1 MREYIVSLNKGI
13 DYDAF
18 WNQIENESQSD
29 GFVPS
34 RRVDI
39 VNNRDGSLRSC
50 HYSLTAEEALAL
62 QNDPRVYSVEIPPQQ
77 RDDIQIGLTTIQTG
91 DFTKTTSSSGSHINW
106 GLIRNSNTT
115 NVYGTGT
122 TTNLTYDYL
131 ADGTGVDVVIHDS
144 GLQID
149 HPEFQD
155 SNGNSRVQTLN
166 WYIASGLSGTQSANH
181 YRDYDGHGT
190 HVAGIATGK
199 TYGWA
204 KNAKIYALKVNG
216 LEGSG
221 DSGTGI
227 SITDCFDVIKLWHR
241 NKPIDPTIGRKRPTI
256 VNMSWGYGTGYGN
269 VTGGNYRG
277 TPWSGSTYDVNKGMI
292 GTRRCPVRVGS
303 VDVDLEELIDEGVI
317 VCIAAGNDTHKIDV
331 VGGVDYN
338 NYWTSS
344 LYGNIYYHRG
354 SSPYSSKA
362 IIVGSM
368 DSESYSASLD
378 QKSWFSN
385 AGPGI
390 DIFAAGSDI
399 QSTTSNTNVHDG
411 VAYHLNPSYK
421 QLNISGTSMASPQ
434 IAGIGAL
441 FLQNNLTATPA
452 QYKNW
457 LKANATSTIYST
469 GLDNDYTNQ
478 HSQYG
483 GNTEVAYS
491 FTAAGPNANTGI
503 KMFDG
508 AGGKS
513 TATFK
518 RLPARQQTD
527 FGSYYGFENGTVGW
541 NLIQERVKLN
551 GNSIIAGWPTPTDPS
566 PTPFGSPGDV
576 SSFFAGSFSISLETA
591 DKPPNGETQCL
602 RMTMGSGY
610 MSPDGGAILYGPAVH
625 SNFSVQMAE
634 GDILRFN
641 WKALPGGDA
650 YNIFAYLV
658 EVNTGATINLI
669 RLTGQNDSAGTGW
682 NLITRSVRTGE
693 DGDYVFVFVNGS
705 FDSTFGLL
713 IGGELLL
720 DNITLEKA
728 S

>member
-13 DYDAF
+13 DYDTF

-34 RRVDI
+34 RRVEI

-50 HYSLTAEEALAL
+50 HYSLTEEEALLL

-77 RDDIQIGLTTIQTG
+77 RDDIQIGFRTSQTG
-91 DFTKTTSSSGSHINW
+91 NFTKTSSSSGNHINW

-131 ADGTGVDVVIHDS
+131 ADGTGVDVVIQDS
-144 GLQID
+144 GLQIN

-155 SNGNSRVQTLN
+155 SSGNSRVQQLN
-166 WYIASGLSGTQSANH
+166 WYIASGLSGTQSGSH
-181 YRDYDGHGT
+181 YQDTDGHGT

-204 KNAKIYALKVNG
+204 KNAKVFSLKVDG
-216 LEGSG
+216 LDGGEGG
-221 DSGTGI
+221 GI
-227 SITDCFDVIKLWHR
+227 SVTDCFDVIKLWHR

-256 VNMSWGYGTGYGN
+256 VNMSWGYSAGYGN
-269 VTGGNYRG
+269 ITGGNYRG
-277 TPWSGSTYDVNKGMI
+277 TSWSGSSADTSKGMI
-292 GTRRCPVRVGS
+292 SSRNCPVRVGS
-303 VDVDLEELIDEGVI
+303 VDVDLEELIDEGVV

-331 VGGVDYN
+331 VGGLDYN

-354 SSPYSSKA
+354 SSPYSTKA
-362 IIVGSM
+362 VMVGSM
-368 DSESYSASLD
+368 DSTPYSASVD

-385 AGPGI
+385 AGPGV

-399 QSTTSNTNVHDG
+399 QSCTSNTNVHGG
-411 VAYHLNPSYK
+411 VAYHLNASYK

-434 IAGIGAL
+434 MAGLGAL

-457 LKANATSTIYST
+457 LKANATATIHSTAFN
-469 GLDNDYTNQ
+469 NDYTNQ

-483 GNTEVAYS
+483 GDAKVAYS
-491 FTAAGPNANTGI
+491 FTSAGSNAMTGI
-503 KMFDG
+503 KVFDG
-508 AGGKS
+508 AGGRS

-518 RLPARQQTD
+518 RLPARQQPD
-527 FGSYYGFENGTVGW
+527 FGDFYGFENGTVGW
-541 NLIQERVKLN
+541 KLLPERIKLN
-551 GNSIIAGWPTPTDPS
+551 GGSIIAGWPTPTDPQ
-566 PTPFGSPGDV
+566 PTPQGSPGDTSV
-576 SSFFAGSFSISLETA
+576 TFTGGYSITLETA

-602 RMTMGSGY
+602 RMTMT
-610 MSPDGGAILYGPAVH
+610 GGNVQYGGNIVYGPAVH
-625 SNFSVQMAE
+625 SNFSVQMNE

-658 EVNTGATINLI
+658 EVTTGATIPLI
-669 RLTGQNDSAGTGW
+669 RLTGSDDTTGTGW
-682 NLITRSVRTGE
+682 NLITKSIRTGQ
-693 DGDYVFVFVNGS
+693 DGDYVFVFVAGS
-705 FDSTFGLL
+705 FDSTFGLY

-720 DNITLEKA
+720 DNITLEKVA
-728 S
+728 

>member
-1 MREYIVSLNKGI
+1 MREYIVSLKKDV
-13 DYDAF
+13 DYQQF
-18 WNQIENESQSD
+18 WDQIENDSQED
-29 GFVPS
+29 GFVPT

-50 HYSLTAEEALAL
+50 HYSLTAEEALTL

-77 RDDIQIGLTTIQTG
+77 RDDIKIGLTTSQTG
-91 DFTKTTSSSGSHINW
+91 DFTKTSSNSGSNINW

-122 TTNLTYDYL
+122 TTALTYDYIS
-131 ADGTGVDVVIHDS
+131 DGTGVDVVIHDS

-155 SNGNSRVQTLN
+155 TLGNSRVQSIN
-166 WYIASGLSGTQSANH
+166 WYIASGLSGTQAGNH
-181 YRDYDGHGT
+181 YQDTDGHGT

-204 KNAKIYALKVNG
+204 KNAQVFSVKVDG
-216 LEGSG
+216 LDGGEGG
-221 DSGTGI
+221 GI
-227 SITDCFDVIKLWHR
+227 SITDCFDVVKLWHR
-241 NKPIDPTIGRKRPTI
+241 NKPIDPTLGRKRPTI
-256 VNMSWGYGTGYGN
+256 VNMSWGYSAGYGGI
-269 VTGGNYRG
+269 VGGNYRG
-277 TPWSGSTYDVNKGMI
+277 TPWSGISYDTSKGMI
-292 GTRRCPVRVGS
+292 GTSNCPVRVGS

-331 VGGVDYN
+331 VGGIDYN
-338 NYWTSS
+338 NYWTHS

-354 SSPYSSKA
+354 MSPSSTKA

-385 AGPGI
+385 AGPGV

-399 QSTTSNTNVHDG
+399 QSSTSNTNVHGG
-411 VAYHLNPSYK
+411 VTYHLNPSYK

-434 IAGIGAL
+434 MTGIGAL

-457 LKANATSTIYST
+457 LKTNGTPTIYST
-469 GLDNDYTNQ
+469 GLDNDYTNTV
-478 HSQYG
+478 SQYG
-483 GNTEVAYS
+483 GTTQVAYS
-491 FTAAGPNANTGI
+491 FTAAGSNAMTGI
-503 KMFDG
+503 KIFDG
-508 AGGKS
+508 AGGTS

-518 RLPARQQTD
+518 RVPPKQQPN

-541 NLIQERVKLN
+541 KLIPNRVKLN
-551 GNSIIAGWPTPTDPS
+551 GNSIVAGWPTPTDPS
-566 PTPFGSPGDV
+566 PTPSGSPGDTSV
-576 SSFFAGSFSISLETA
+576 GFSGSYTISLETA
-591 DKPPNGETQCL
+591 DKPPTGETQCL
-602 RMTMGSGY
+602 RLTMNGGSIDYPGN
-610 MSPDGGAILYGPAVH
+610 ILYGPAVH
-625 SNFSVQMAE
+625 SDFSVQMNE

-641 WKALPGGDA
+641 WKALAGGDA
-650 YNIFAYLV
+650 YNVFAYLV
-658 EVNTGATINLI
+658 EINTGAVINLI
-669 RLTGQNDSAGTGW
+669 RLTGPDDNTGTGW
-682 NLITRSVRTGE
+682 NLITKSIKPGQ
-693 DGDYVFVFVNGS
+693 DGDYVFVFVAGS
-705 FDSTFGLL
+705 FDSTYGQY
-713 IGGELLL
+713 IGGQLLL

-728 S
+728 A

>member
-1 MREYIVSLNKGI
+1 MREYIVSLKKDV
-13 DYDAF
+13 DYQQF
-18 WNQIENESQSD
+18 WDQIENESQED

-50 HYSLTAEEALAL
+50 HYSLTSEEAIAL

-77 RDDIQIGLTTIQTG
+77 RDDIKIGLTTTQTG
-91 DFTKTTSSSGSHINW
+91 DFTKTDSSSGSHINW

-155 SNGNSRVQTLN
+155 GTGSSRVQQLN
-166 WYIASGLSGTQSANH
+166 WYIASGLSGTQSGNH
-181 YRDYDGHGT
+181 YQDTDGHGT

-204 KNAKIYALKVNG
+204 KNAKIYSVKVDG
-216 LEGSG
+216 LDGGEGG
-221 DSGTGI
+221 GI

-256 VNMSWGYGTGYGN
+256 VNMSWGYSAGYGN

-277 TPWSGSTYDVNKGMI
+277 TPWVGFTPDTSKGMI
-292 GTRRCPVRVGS
+292 SSRRCPVRVGS

-317 VCIAAGNDTHKIDV
+317 VCVAAGNDTHKIDV
-331 VGGVDYN
+331 VSGVDYN

-362 IIVGSM
+362 VMVGSM
-368 DSESYSASLD
+368 DSTVYNASTD

-399 QSTTSNTNVHDG
+399 QSTTSNTNVHGG

-434 IAGIGAL
+434 IAGVGAL

-457 LKANATSTIYST
+457 LKANSTSTIHST
-469 GLDNDYTNQ
+469 GLDNDYTNTI
-478 HSQYG
+478 SQYG
-483 GNTEVAYS
+483 GATKVAYS
-491 FTAAGPNANTGI
+491 FTAAGSNAMTGI
-503 KMFDG
+503 KIFDG
-508 AGGKS
+508 VGGKS

-527 FGSYYGFENGTVGW
+527 FGGFYGFENGTVGW
-541 NLIQERVKLN
+541 NLIPSRVKLN

-566 PTPFGSPGDV
+566 PTPSGSPGDT
-576 SSFFAGSFSISLETA
+576 SITFSGSYSISLETA

-602 RMTMGSGY
+602 RLSMN
-610 MSPDGGAILYGPAVH
+610 GGVINYAGNILYGPAVH
-625 SNFSVQMAE
+625 SDFSVQMNE

-641 WKALPGGDA
+641 WKALAGGDA

-658 EVNTGATINLI
+658 EVNTGSTIPLL
-669 RLTGQNDSAGTGW
+669 RLTGPNDNTGTGW
-682 NLITRSVRTGE
+682 NLITRSIRTGE
-693 DGDYVFVFVNGS
+693 DGDYVFVFVAGS
-705 FDSTFGLL
+705 FDSTFGMY
-713 IGGELLL
+713 IGGQLLL

>member
-1 MREYIVSLNKGI
+1 MREYIVSLKKDV
-13 DYDAF
+13 DYQQF
-18 WNQIENESQSD
+18 WDQIENESQED

-50 HYSLTAEEALAL
+50 HYSLTAEEAQILK
-62 QNDPRVYSVEIPPQQ
+62 NDPRVYSVEIPPQQ
-77 RDDIQIGLTTIQTG
+77 RDDIKIGLTTTQTG

-155 SNGNSRVQTLN
+155 ASGNSRVQQLN
-166 WYIASGLSGTQSANH
+166 WYIASGLSGTQASNH
-181 YRDYDGHGT
+181 YVDTNGHGT

-204 KNAKIYALKVNG
+204 KNSKVFSVKVDG
-216 LEGSG
+216 LDGGEGG
-221 DSGTGI
+221 GI
-227 SITDCFDVIKLWHR
+227 SITDCFDVVKLWHR

-256 VNMSWGYGTGYGN
+256 VNMSWGYSSGYGG
-269 VTGGNYRG
+269 VVGGNYRG
-277 TPWSGSTYDVNKGMI
+277 TPWTGFAPDASKGMI
-292 GTRRCPVRVGS
+292 ASRNCPVRVGAI
-303 VDVDLEELIDEGVI
+303 DVDLEELIDEGVI

-331 VGGVDYN
+331 AGGIDYD
-338 NYWTSS
+338 NYWTHS

-354 SSPYSSKA
+354 SSPYSEKA
-362 IIVGSM
+362 LMVGSM
-368 DSESYSASLD
+368 DLTPYNSSTD

-390 DIFAAGSDI
+390 DIFAAGHNI
-399 QSTTSNTNVHDG
+399 QSSTSQVSG
-411 VAYHLNPSYK
+411 GIGSSEPYFLNSSYR
-421 QLNISGTSMASPQ
+421 QINISGTSMATPQ
-434 IAGIGAL
+434 MTGIGAL

-457 LKANATSTIYST
+457 LKANGTSTIYST
-469 GLDNDYTNQ
+469 GLDNDYSNQ

-483 GNTEVAYS
+483 GNTKVAYS
-491 FTAAGPNANTGI
+491 FTGAGSNAMTGI
-503 KMFDG
+503 KIFDG
-508 AGGKS
+508 IGGKS

-518 RLPARQQTD
+518 RLPPRQQPD
-527 FGSYYGFENGTVGW
+527 FGSFYGFENGTVGW
-541 NLIQERVKLN
+541 NLIPHRVRLN
-551 GNSIIAGWPTPTDPS
+551 GNSIIAGWPTPTDPDPRPGS
-566 PTPFGSPGDV
+566 SPGDT
-576 SSFFAGSFSISLETA
+576 SYGFTGSYAITLETV
-591 DKPPNGETQCL
+591 DKPPTGEKQCL
-602 RMTMGSGY
+602 RLTMG
-610 MSPDGGAILYGPAVH
+610 GGVIDTPGNILYGPAVH
-625 SNFSVQMAE
+625 SDFSVQMNA

-641 WKALPGGDA
+641 WKALAGGDA
-650 YNIFAYLV
+650 YNIFSYLV
-658 EVNTGATINLI
+658 EVNTGATIPLL
-669 RLTGQNDSAGTGW
+669 RLTGPNNNTGTGW
-682 NLITRSVRTGE
+682 NLITRSIQTGQ
-693 DGDYVFVFVNGS
+693 DGDYVFVFIAGS
-705 FDSTFGLL
+705 YDSTFGQY

-728 S
+728 V